1 MASAQQ
7 TPNGRVPAGI
17 DSSELQEA
25 SRAPGMIVS
34 AIVLLIAA
42 LSIVVPHLIEVAA
55 WVRML
60 GLIVGLILIGA
71 GTVVF
76 IQELRRQ
83 SIIRR

>member
-17 DSSELQEA
+17 DSAELHEA

-76 IQELRRQ
+76 VQELRRQ

>member
-7 TPNGRVPAGI
+7 SPNGRVPAGI

-55 WVRML
+55 WVRLL
-60 GLIVGLILIGA
+60 GLVVGLISDLTYVWVDPRIDFESRE
-71 GTVVF
+71 T
-76 IQELRRQ
+76 
-83 SIIRR
+83 

>member
-7 TPNGRVPAGI
+7 SPNGRVPAGI
-17 DSSELQEA
+17 DSAEVQEA

-34 AIVLLIAA
+34 AVVLLIAA
-42 LSIVVPHLIEVAA
+42 LSIVLPHLIEVAG

-60 GLIVGLILIGA
+60 GLVVGLILIGV

-76 IQELRRQ
+76 VQELRRQ
-83 SIIRR
+83 SIVRR

>member
-7 TPNGRVPAGI
+7 SPNGRVPDGI
-17 DSSELQEA
+17 DSAKVQEV

-42 LSIVVPHLIEVAA
+42 LSIVVPHLIEVAG

-60 GLIVGLILIGA
+60 GLVVGLILIGM

-76 IQELRRQ
+76 VQELRRQ
-83 SIIRR
+83 SIVRR

>member
-7 TPNGRVPAGI
+7 SPNGRVPAGF

-55 WVRML
+55 WVRLL
-60 GLIVGLILIGA
+60 GLVVGLILVGV

-76 IQELRRQ
+76 VQELRRQ

>member
-1 MASAQQ
+1 
-7 TPNGRVPAGI
+7 
-17 DSSELQEA
+17 
-25 SRAPGMIVS
+25 MIVS

-55 WVRML
+55 WVRLL
-60 GLIVGLILIGA
+60 GLVVGLILVGV

-76 IQELRRQ
+76 VQELRRQ